1 MTTSALR
8 FFMLVLLL
16 SVPFYLLGATGLR
29 MPKLPNLPAS
39 ALMTFIRMVAA
50 VILVRRKRGTPAAML
65 LFEGALVWRRNARAG
80 WYLIALLF
88 MPVIGLLEFAVLR
101 WMGTAVPVPQIAPGF
116 AFVLFLVFFVGAI
129 GEEVGWQG
137 YAYPVLRARL
147 SALRA
152 AAMLGTAWALWHVI
166 PFVQL
171 GKSPRWILWHS
182 LNAVVMRVVI
192 VWLFENTRQTILVA
206 VIFHAMI
213 NVSWALFP
221 IAGSFYDP
229 VITFILLSLA
239 TGPIIVVWGTET
251 LARFQKTSPVAARP
265 ILPKEMPDVRN

>member
-8 FFMLVLLL
+8 YFMLVLLL

-29 MPKLPNLPAS
+29 MPRLPNLPAS
-39 ALMTFIRMVAA
+39 ALMTFIPMVAA
-50 VILVRRKRGTPAAML
+50 VILVRRQRGTPAVML
-65 LFEGALVWRRNARAG
+65 LFEGAFVWRRNACAG

-88 MPVIGLLEFAVLR
+88 MPVIGLLEFGILR
-101 WMGTAVPVPQIAPGF
+101 WMGTAVPVSQIAPGF

-137 YAYPVLRARL
+137 YAYPALRARL
-147 SALRA
+147 SALHA
-152 AAMLGTAWALWHVI
+152 AAVLGTAWALWHVI

-171 GKSPRWILWHS
+171 GKSPGWILWHS
-182 LNAVVMRVVI
+182 LSAVVMRVVI
-192 VWLFENTRQTILVA
+192 VWLFENTRQSILVA

-229 VITFILLSLA
+229 FVAFVLLGTV
-239 TGPIIVVWGTET
+239 TGTIVAVWGPES
-251 LARFQKTSPVAARP
+251 LARFQTASPVAVRSCLPRGTPDAR
-265 ILPKEMPDVRN
+265 N